1 MFLYFP
7 HIRSLYS
14 THFCTPGEGE
24 DNVSLLNIMCTIND
38 RPSPELPRVK
48 TVHQPKENK
57 TKQKTVCGGIVC
69 FCAFATPVDCQ
80 RVATLNAIYLFSC
93 CFFVCLLYKA
103 LSISCQYDCKGD

>member
-57 TKQKTVCGGIVC
+57 TKQNKKQ
-69 FCAFATPVDCQ
+69 FAVGLS
-80 RVATLNAIYLFSC
+80 V
-93 CFFVCLLYKA
+93 FVPLLLLWTA
-103 LSISCQYDCKGD
+103 RGWRH